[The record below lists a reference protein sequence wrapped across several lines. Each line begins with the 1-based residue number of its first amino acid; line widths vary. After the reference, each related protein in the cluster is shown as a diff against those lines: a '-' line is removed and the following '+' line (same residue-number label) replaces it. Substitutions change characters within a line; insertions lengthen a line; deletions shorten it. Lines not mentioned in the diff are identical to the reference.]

1 VTSPH
6 EVSGL
11 AAMLEDLVTQNL
23 ERDPGRRRLLT
34 RPLRVVIEVPDAA
47 VRASIGVDDG
57 QFRVRQGDDPS
68 ARVRVRAN
76 GLDVLGLATVPL
88 SLGLPDVRTV
98 EGRRVV
104 SMLLTGRIR
113 VRGLVRYLG
122 EVRRLTQLLSAR

>member
-1 VTSPH
+1 
-6 EVSGL
+6 
-11 AAMLEDLVTQNL
+11 MLKDLMTQNL
-23 ERDPGRRRLLT
+23 ERDPGRRRVLA
-34 RPLRVVIEVPDAA
+34 RPLRAVIEVPDAA

-57 QFRVRQGDDPS
+57 LIRVRQGDDPS

-88 SLGLPDVRTV
+88 VAGLPDVRTV

-113 VRGLVRYLG
+113 VRGLVRHLG

>member
-1 VTSPH
+1 MTSPH

-47 VRASIGVDDG
+47 VRASMGVDDG
-57 QFRVRQGDDPS
+57 QLRVRHGDDPS

-88 SLGLPDVRTV
+88 WLGLPNVRTV

-113 VRGLVRYLG
+113 VRGLVRCLG